1 MILKQNKVKHNPF
14 AKSHGVNTI
23 VWGRSFKSMDLC
35 KRSTNENST
44 GPNKTSAGLNH
55 HQHLHPLMVT
65 LGFPD
70 GSDDM
75 VKNLCTSAGDV
86 RDMGLIPG
94 SGRSAG
100 ERNGKPL
107 QYSCLGNPL
116 DSGAWRCIVCRVTKS
131 WTQLSD

>member
-1 MILKQNKVKHNPF
+1 
-14 AKSHGVNTI
+14 
-23 VWGRSFKSMDLC
+23 
-35 KRSTNENST
+35 
-44 GPNKTSAGLNH
+44 
-55 HQHLHPLMVT
+55 MVT

-116 DSGAWRCIVCRVTKS
+116 DKGAWQAAVHGVTKK
-131 WTQLSD
+131 SDTTKRLNNNDYRGKGCEISYKIPYIRLTSKPTPQADNQ